1 MKRPLKIVVA
11 GFAVGFP
18 LGGQLWLMLHYAL
31 GLTRLGHEILF
42 IEDTA
47 DWAFP
52 FDPVRGHYHADSGF
66 GRDAL
71 GRLFAHH
78 GLADRWYYYSLFE
91 NKHYGVPRK
100 RAMKFCAEADLFLN
114 IAGVLPLKPE
124 YLGAR
129 VKAII
134 DTDPVFT
141 QMKLAKDDWTRQYY
155 KKHDFFFTFG
165 HNLPSGK
172 TAVPMGDFDW
182 KPTVPPVVL
191 SEWNPIE
198 KVGEC
203 YTTVGTWDSKGRDVV
218 IDGKVY
224 TWTKA
229 AKYEAIIDMPAKL
242 PQAGLELCFSGMKE
256 DAARFE
262 SHGWKVRDALIVSR
276 DPWTYRD
283 YIQSS
288 RGEFT
293 IAKEQNVR
301 LKSGWFSDRA
311 ASYLASGRPVINEDT
326 GFGAFLPTGEGLF
339 AFDNMEEAL
348 EIIPAIEADYTRH
361 SQAARRIAQEFFDS
375 DKVLGDIL
383 KQTGLV

>member
-18 LGGQLWLMLHYAL
+18 LGGQVWLMLHYAL
-31 GLTRLGHEILF
+31 GLARLGHEVLF
-42 IEDTA
+42 IEDTG

-66 GRDAL
+66 GRDVLA
-71 GRLFAHH
+71 RLFGRY
-78 GLADRWYYYSLFE
+78 GLADRWCYYSLFE
-91 NKHYGVPRK
+91 NKHYGMPRK
-100 RAMKFCAEADLFLN
+100 QTLKFCDEADFFLN
-114 IAGVLPLKPE
+114 ISGVIPLKPE
-124 YLGAR
+124 YLGAK
-129 VKAII
+129 VKAIV

-155 KKHDFFFTFG
+155 GQHDLFFTFG
-165 HNLPSGK
+165 HNLPDGK
-172 TAVPMGDFDW
+172 TSVPLGDFDW

-191 SEWNPIE
+191 SEWKPNGSE
-198 KVGEC
+198 GES
-203 YTTVGTWDSKGRDVV
+203 YTTVGTWDAKGRDVV

-224 TWTKA
+224 TWTKS
-229 AKYEAIIDMPAKL
+229 AKYEAIIDMPSKL
-242 PQAGLELCFSGMKE
+242 PTGRLELCFSGMKE

-262 SHGWKVRDALIVSR
+262 KHGWSVRDALVVSR
-276 DPWTYRD
+276 DPFVYRD

-311 ASYLASGRPVINEDT
+311 ATYLASGRPVINEDT
-326 GFGAFLPTGEGLF
+326 GFGDFLPAGEGLF
-339 AFDNMEEAL
+339 AFESMEQAL
-348 EIIPAIEADYTRH
+348 EIIPAIEADYQRH
-361 SQAARRIAQEFFDS
+361 SQAASRIAREFFDS

-383 KQTGLV
+383 KQAGLG

>member
-18 LGGQLWLMLHYAL
+18 LGGQLWMMLHYLL
-31 GLTRLGHEILF
+31 GFKRLGHEVLF

-66 GRDAL
+66 GRDSL
-71 GRLFAHH
+71 GRLLGHY
-78 GLADRWYYYSLFE
+78 GLSGRWYYYSLFE
-91 NKHYGVPRK
+91 NKHYGMPRK
-100 RAMKFCAEADLFLN
+100 SAMKFCAAADLFLN
-114 IAGVLPLKPE
+114 VSGVLPLKPE

-141 QMKLAKDDWTRQYY
+141 QMKLDKDDWTREYY
-155 KKHDFFFTFG
+155 KSHDAFFTFG
-165 HNLPSGK
+165 YNLPSGA
-172 TAVPMGDFDW
+172 TGVPMGDFDW
-182 KPTVPPVVL
+182 KPTLPPVVI
-191 SEWNPIE
+191 SEWGPD
-198 KVGEC
+198 KSQGQY

-229 AKYEAIIDMPAKL
+229 AKYEAIIDMPGKL
-242 PQAGLELCFSGMKE
+242 AGAGLELCFSGMKE
-256 DAARFE
+256 DAGRFRE
-262 SHGWKVRDALIVSR
+262 HGWSVRDALVVSR

-283 YIQSS
+283 YIQGS

-301 LKSGWFSDRA
+301 LKSGWFSDRG
-311 ASYLASGRPVINEDT
+311 ASYLASGKPVINEDT
-326 GFGAFLPTGEGLF
+326 GFGAYLPVGEGLF
-339 AFDNMEEAL
+339 AFEKMEDAL
-348 EIIPAIEADYTRH
+348 EIILKIEADYPRH
-361 SQAARRIAQEFFDS
+361 AKAARAIAEEHFDS
-375 DKVLGDIL
+375 DKVLGKIL
-383 KQTGLV
+383 KELDLG